1 MGWDGVDVLIVS
13 GDAYVD
19 HPTFGAALIGR
30 WLVAHGYRVG
40 IAAQPDW
47 HDISSIMRLGRPRL
61 FAGITAG
68 ALDSMLAHYTAFK
81 KRRGEDA
88 YTPGGVMGRRPDRAT
103 IVYTNLVRQAFRGLP
118 VVIGGIEASLR
129 RAVHYDFWSNK
140 LRRSILPDS
149 KADALVYGMGEQA
162 TLEIARRL
170 ENLGNEPPAKVL
182 WGIRGVAVMGPP
194 DSTPAF
200 AEVEELPSFDEINSD
215 PAKLMQATLIME
227 RQVHQAKAWAV
238 QPTGNRAVLMAP
250 PAPPLST
257 AEMDQLYG
265 LPFARRQHPSYSQP
279 VPGLETVID
288 SITSHRGCGGG
299 CSFCSLALH
308 QGRTVRS
315 RSAESIIAEA
325 QGLAQGPDWRGS
337 ISDVG
342 GPSANMWGA
351 MCTGHRPSCKRAS
364 CLTPRRCKHF
374 EVDQKAIAGL
384 LDRVAAVDGVKHL
397 RVASGVRFDLG
408 MDSPEYLEALISR
421 YVGGQLK
428 IAPEHISPPVLQ
440 LMRKPRL
447 EVFER
452 FLETF
457 NAISIRAG
465 KEQYVVPYLLSAF
478 PGCLDRD
485 MIELGQWLRRRGW
498 QPRQVQCF
506 VPTPGTVA
514 TAMFYTEMDEH
525 GRPINVAK
533 EVAQRKK
540 QHDLLFS
547 PPGKARQTRNNRPKN
562 HKGRKKR

>member
-1 MGWDGVDVLIVS
+1 MGWDGIDVLIVS

-81 KRRGEDA
+81 NAPRRRRLYA
-88 YTPGGVMGRRPDRAT
+88 GRRNGPAAGPGHHRLHQPGAPRPSGACRW
-103 IVYTNLVRQAFRGLP
+103 LSA
-118 VVIGGIEASLR
+118 ASRPRLR

-200 AEVEELPSFDEINSD
+200 AEVEELPSFEEINSD

-265 LPFARRQHPSYSQP
+265 LPFARRQHPLLQP
-279 VPGLETVID
+279 AGPGPGDGHRLHHQPPGLRRRMQLLLPGPASGPD
-288 SITSHRGCGGG
+288 SAFAVRRIHHRRGPGPGPG
-299 CSFCSLALH
+299 AGLA
-308 QGRTVRS
+308 GD
-315 RSAESIIAEA
+315 RSA
-325 QGLAQGPDWRGS
+325 
-337 ISDVG
+337 
-342 GPSANMWGA
+342 MWADPAPICGA
-351 MCTGHRPSCKRAS
+351 PCAPATGHR
-364 CLTPRRCKHF
+364 
-374 EVDQKAIAGL
+374 
-384 LDRVAAVDGVKHL
+384 
-397 RVASGVRFDLG
+397 ASG
-408 MDSPEYLEALISR
+408 PA
-421 YVGGQLK
+421 
-428 IAPEHISPPVLQ
+428 A
-440 LMRKPRL
+440 
-447 EVFER
+447 
-452 FLETF
+452 
-457 NAISIRAG
+457 
-465 KEQYVVPYLLSAF
+465 
-478 PGCLDRD
+478 
-485 MIELGQWLRRRGW
+485 
-498 QPRQVQCF
+498 
-506 VPTPGTVA
+506 
-514 TAMFYTEMDEH
+514 
-525 GRPINVAK
+525 
-533 EVAQRKK
+533 
-540 QHDLLFS
+540 
-547 PPGKARQTRNNRPKN
+547 
-562 HKGRKKR
+562 